1 MTRTISLNCQI
12 SFLKKVDGE
21 KLLLKAESIG
31 SWSSIK
37 TLSENET
44 EEMIRYPYEFY
55 RDVIKKYCEE
65 YNKKEV
71 KREIYPLQLDFIV
84 WPKMQKIMAA
94 EAFIKTMEES
104 EDEKEYEKNKL
115 EKYDIKDSLNQVLKD
130 RLNRIR
136 DLIGEK

>member
-1 MTRTISLNCQI
+1 MC
-12 SFLKKVDGE
+12 
-21 KLLLKAESIG
+21 IG

-65 YNKKEV
+65 YNEKEV

>member
-1 MTRTISLNCQI
+1 M
-12 SFLKKVDGE
+12 
-21 KLLLKAESIG
+21 
-31 SWSSIK
+31 
-37 TLSENET
+37 ENVH
-44 EEMIRYPYEFY
+44 FY
-55 RDVIKKYCEE
+55 FPLFDHFYID
-65 YNKKEV
+65 
-71 KREIYPLQLDFIV
+71 IYI

>member
-1 MTRTISLNCQI
+1 MPDKL
-12 SFLKKVDGE
+12 LKKVDGE

-65 YNKKEV
+65 YNEKEV
-71 KREIYPLQLDFIV
+71 K
-84 WPKMQKIMAA
+84 
-94 EAFIKTMEES
+94 
-104 EDEKEYEKNKL
+104 EKFTHCNWILLSGLRCK
-115 EKYDIKDSLNQVLKD
+115 
-130 RLNRIR
+130 RLWQRR
-136 DLIGEK
+136 LL

>member
-1 MTRTISLNCQI
+1 M
-12 SFLKKVDGE
+12 
-21 KLLLKAESIG
+21 
-31 SWSSIK
+31 
-37 TLSENET
+37 
-44 EEMIRYPYEFY
+44 
-55 RDVIKKYCEE
+55 
-65 YNKKEV
+65 
-71 KREIYPLQLDFIV
+71 DFIV